1 MNNVTLSKSS
11 LILSYVLL
19 AVSVVLGV
27 IFFMHT
33 GDIDPDAAK
42 EEQILQIG
50 SILNYFLLWAAIL
63 TGFAA
68 FVTLVFP
75 IGKMILNPKK
85 AIKSFIMIIVFA
97 VVIFVA
103 WLMASDEILTIPGY
117 DGEDNV
123 AERLKLAGTIL
134 YTMYI
139 LLVCVLLSITFSEV
153 SKVFK

>member
-1 MNNVTLSKSS
+1 M
-11 LILSYVLL
+11 SYILL

-42 EEQILQIG
+42 SEQILQVG
-50 SILNYFLLWAAIL
+50 PILNYFLLWAAIL
-63 TGFAA
+63 TGLAA
-68 FVTLVFP
+68 FFSLVFP

-85 AIKSFIMIIVFA
+85 AIKSFIQIFIFA
-97 VVIFVA
+97 VVIFIA
-103 WLMASDEILTIPGY
+103 WSIASDEILTIPGY

-123 AERLKLAGTIL
+123 PDKLKLAGTIL

-139 LLVCVLLSITFSEV
+139 LLGGVLLTIVYSEV